1 MMDLKYSEILAEND
15 CLQTEV
21 SGANY
26 NIAVLSNIT
35 VSFLKPLLEYSLRKE
50 NVKAEV
56 VIGNYDNIAQDASNY
71 ALCNAVFI
79 FWEICNIS
87 TGFHHKVELMED
99 YEIEQHIEK
108 VKVEIDIS
116 LNGLKNT
123 PIVFFNR
130 FNTSVFNGANLRK
143 NRLDLMTEELNRFI
157 ENKSMV
163 NLVLIDLDK
172 IFNAI
177 SVGNSVDMRFYY
189 SSKSLYTVDFFK
201 AYTLYIKPIIM
212 SVLGKAKKALIFDC
226 DNTLWKGILGEDGFN
241 GIEMSGDSKNGK
253 YFAEVQNIALEL
265 AQKGIIIGIC
275 SKNNPEDVEEIINN
289 HPDMILK
296 DKDIVIRKVNWNDKV
311 QNIKEIARDLNIA
324 VESLVFIDDSDFE
337 INLVRE
343 GIPGILTFQV
353 PSRGCEYPQMMR
365 NVSRLFYNIAVSDED
380 RLRKKMYKQQV
391 KRDQVKSSY
400 ENIEDY
406 LRTLELKINIY
417 INDITFRARAAQM
430 TQKTNQF
437 NLTTKRYTETE
448 IGNFIASNYADVIVF
463 DVTDKYGEYGITG
476 MCITKINKEKNY
488 AEIDSLLM
496 SCRVLGRNIES
507 VFLNEV
513 LRSLKKKN
521 MVQVVAQYVETK
533 KNQQVAEF
541 YDQKGFSILSDNYG
555 IKDYVLN
562 LDKYQEGIGINYI
575 KINYGRK
582 S

>member
-1 MMDLKYSEILAEND
+1 MDLKFSEILAQND
-15 CLQTEV
+15 CLQTKV
-21 SGANY
+21 SGADY
-26 NIAVLSNIT
+26 KIAVLSNIT
-35 VSFLKPLLEYSLRKE
+35 VSFLKPLLEYTLRKE

-56 VIGNYDNIAQDASNY
+56 VIGNYDNIVQDASNY
-71 ALCNAVFI
+71 AFCNAVVI
-79 FWEICNIS
+79 FWELCNIS
-87 TGFHHKVELMED
+87 SGFPNKLELIGD
-99 YEIEQHIEK
+99 YENEQLIEK
-108 VKVEIDIS
+108 VKAEIDIT

-143 NRLDLMTEELNRFI
+143 NRLDLMAEELNRYI
-157 ENKSMV
+157 ENKSML

-172 IFNAI
+172 IFNTI

-201 AYTLYIKPIIM
+201 AYTVYLKPIIM
-212 SVLGKAKKALIFDC
+212 SILGKAKKALIFDC

-241 GIEMSGDSKNGK
+241 GIEMSIDSKNGM
-253 YFAEVQNIALEL
+253 YFAEVQYIALEL
-265 AQKGIIIGIC
+265 AKKGIIIGLC
-275 SKNNPEDVEEIINN
+275 SKNNPEDVDEIINN
-289 HPDMILK
+289 HPDMLLR

-311 QNIKEIARDLNIA
+311 QNIREIAGDLNIA
-324 VESLVFIDDSDFE
+324 VESIVFIDDSDFE

-343 GIPGILTFQV
+343 GIPGISTFQV
-353 PSRGCEYPQMMR
+353 PTRSYEYPQMMR
-365 NVSRLFYNIAVSDED
+365 NVSRLFYNITVSDED
-380 RLRKKMYKQQV
+380 MLRKEMYKQQV
-391 KRDQVKSSY
+391 KRDQLRSSY

-417 INDITFRARAAQM
+417 INDISLRARAAQM

-437 NLTTKRYTETE
+437 NLTTRRYTETE
-448 IGNFIASNYADVIVF
+448 IGNYIASNDADVIVF

-476 MCITKINKEKNY
+476 MCITKINKEKRY

-513 LRSLKKKN
+513 LRSLKEKN
-521 MVQVVAQYVETK
+521 MVQVVAQYIETK

-555 IKDYVLN
+555 IKDYVLD